1 MRHISFIYDIF
12 WKVGF
17 YLQVCVC
24 LGMISCSD
32 ELDHSSRSSRI
43 SFNTNIRY
51 SWLSMSRGAV
61 DSFPRITVPLT
72 TDGGKGIFLH
82 TSYTDGI
89 VPVPA
94 QAGGDGM
101 PVTRATLIKEDNMYT
116 IFGVSAYTYTG
127 SWNENRF
134 PNFMY
139 DIPVTRS
146 GDSWITPTDYYW
158 PGKTYKTR
166 FFAYAPREN
175 AAYWLSGQVAGAP
188 TITCVIPADVAEQKE
203 LLVAGTEEL
212 GGNSNSVVNL
222 TFQHVLTAV
231 RFICGDDMQPGTV
244 KSVVLRNVYSGGV
257 YNMETGEWSDMRRM
271 TSFTQT
277 LDRWTNGTEGDTIT
291 FEPQTFMMIPQ
302 ILPDSAAVEIV
313 FNDGK
318 IDRTLKASIKSS
330 VWPKGKTVTYR
341 ISTSS
346 INWRYTLDVTT
357 PKDMEYYGGSRNYSV
372 TSYRENTNGAREAVP
387 WNAVY
392 STDGGVTW
400 VPTKPEWLTTFT
412 GEGDGSTFAISYS
425 VSACAQTISPQAVRK
440 NIHIRNL
447 QDAPSRGTVGRP
459 YNLSNSNGDRNVECT
474 ANCYIVSAPGVYSLP
489 LVYGNAIKDGKPN
502 EPAYHSNKLNNNMLG
517 NFLNHRGDITDPYI
531 NNNRGCE
538 AKSAELVWQDAM
550 NLLTDVELEGSGESA
565 YVSFR
570 VNKTTIQQGN
580 AVIAVKD
587 AGGTVLWSWHI
598 WVTDRDMT
606 ETKEITNY
614 QGTKYELMP
623 VDLGWCDGGVIIYEA
638 RNVKVKFTQGEAGEI
653 KIITIF
659 QKRHEEVL
667 DGNAPYYQ
675 WGRKDP
681 FPPSVGNGSVTNKTW
696 YDAEGKASN
705 LDPKISAFQKGKGCV
720 TDGIQNPAVM
730 NKNEQMTGI
739 FYNLWDAS
747 CSANAEQDSRLVKT
761 IYDPT
766 PVGFHLPNRLTFTG
780 FVAGGKAGPNIK
792 GFWDSALNGWYFYCN
807 SRKEE
812 TVFFPVLRRRL
823 YDNGKVENFR
833 SLQLRWLASAFSPV
847 GGGALSFPTQSTQ
860 SGRILNSRHW
870 SYSGFGVPIRAAR
883 E

>member
-175 AAYWLSGQVAGAP
+175 AAYRLSGQVAGAP

-318 IDRTLKASIKSS
+318 
-330 VWPKGKTVTYR
+330 
-341 ISTSS
+341 
-346 INWRYTLDVTT
+346 
-357 PKDMEYYGGSRNYSV
+357 
-372 TSYRENTNGAREAVP
+372 
-387 WNAVY
+387 
-392 STDGGVTW
+392 
-400 VPTKPEWLTTFT
+400 
-412 GEGDGSTFAISYS
+412 
-425 VSACAQTISPQAVRK
+425 
-440 NIHIRNL
+440 
-447 QDAPSRGTVGRP
+447 
-459 YNLSNSNGDRNVECT
+459 
-474 ANCYIVSAPGVYSLP
+474 
-489 LVYGNAIKDGKPN
+489 
-502 EPAYHSNKLNNNMLG
+502 
-517 NFLNHRGDITDPYI
+517 
-531 NNNRGCE
+531 
-538 AKSAELVWQDAM
+538 
-550 NLLTDVELEGSGESA
+550 
-565 YVSFR
+565 
-570 VNKTTIQQGN
+570 
-580 AVIAVKD
+580 
-587 AGGTVLWSWHI
+587 
-598 WVTDRDMT
+598 
-606 ETKEITNY
+606 
-614 QGTKYELMP
+614 
-623 VDLGWCDGGVIIYEA
+623 
-638 RNVKVKFTQGEAGEI
+638 
-653 KIITIF
+653 
-659 QKRHEEVL
+659 
-667 DGNAPYYQ
+667 
-675 WGRKDP
+675 
-681 FPPSVGNGSVTNKTW
+681 
-696 YDAEGKASN
+696 
-705 LDPKISAFQKGKGCV
+705 
-720 TDGIQNPAVM
+720 
-730 NKNEQMTGI
+730 
-739 FYNLWDAS
+739 
-747 CSANAEQDSRLVKT
+747 
-761 IYDPT
+761 
-766 PVGFHLPNRLTFTG
+766 
-780 FVAGGKAGPNIK
+780 
-792 GFWDSALNGWYFYCN
+792 
-807 SRKEE
+807 
-812 TVFFPVLRRRL
+812 
-823 YDNGKVENFR
+823 
-833 SLQLRWLASAFSPV
+833 
-847 GGGALSFPTQSTQ
+847 
-860 SGRILNSRHW
+860 
-870 SYSGFGVPIRAAR
+870 
-883 E
+883 